1 MGPALMAALLLWL
14 PAVLT
19 VYGTFNLLG
28 RGSRMWKV
36 LTPLSLLLVAFAP
49 LTVPDSTSTQ
59 AVELLWGVS
68 VIGVPLVFGLALMV
82 FSGDV
87 PVGRIPSWG
96 WPTGLLLVGFAMWL
110 IVTWTPAF
118 VLEVTLWDR
127 FVVVMLAACASLCT
141 SLFVL
146 HRFFVPRRRSR
157 SWPMLAGAVSAVLLL
172 MLRGVEGRVGAP
184 AVAEVAGVFFGA
196 GLALLL
202 SVLVVWFFER
212 SLPEPE
218 ALPPP
223 SNEDLER
230 AAAIVA
236 RRLQSGGDA
245 DA

>member
-1 MGPALMAALLLWL
+1 MAALLLWL

-19 VYGTFNLLG
+19 VFGTFNLLG

-36 LTPLSLLLVAFAP
+36 LTPLSLLLVAVAP

-68 VIGVPLVFGLALMV
+68 IIGVPLVFGLALMV

-96 WPTGLLLVGFAMWL
+96 WPTGMLLVGIAMWL

-141 SLFVL
+141 CLFVL

-157 SWPMLAGAVSAVLLL
+157 SWPMLAGAASAVLLL
-172 MLRGVEGRVGAP
+172 VLRGVEGRVGAP
-184 AVAEVAGVFFGA
+184 AVAEVAGVFLGA

-202 SVLVVWFFER
+202 SVLVVWLFER

-223 SNEDLER
+223 SNEDLDR